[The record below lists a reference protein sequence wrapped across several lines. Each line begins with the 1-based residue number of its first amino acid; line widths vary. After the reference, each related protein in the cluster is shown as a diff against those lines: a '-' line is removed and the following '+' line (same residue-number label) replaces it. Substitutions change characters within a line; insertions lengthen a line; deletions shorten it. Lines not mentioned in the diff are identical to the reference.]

1 MGIEDCVGQ
10 GIEGP
15 SAILAPEPADPVG
28 GKAKSLDGRA
38 SVVPAFLYIQRVEQ
52 LNLAGIRD
60 DRMFPVIIALIALID
75 ECLERCGFR
84 HIGPGGLPP
93 GFRSDSFHVVV
104 LCKKTE
110 AR

>member
-10 GIEGP
+10 GIESP
-15 SAILAPEPADPVG
+15 PAILAPEPANPVG
-28 GKAKSLDGRA
+28 GKAKSLDGGA
-38 SVVPAFLYIQRVEQ
+38 SAVPAFLYLQRIEQ

-60 DRMFPVIIALIALID
+60 DGMLPVIIVLIALID
-75 ECLERCGFR
+75 KCLKRCGFR

-93 GFRSDSFHVVV
+93 GFRSDFLHVVV
-104 LCKKTE
+104 LCEKTE